1 MNPLLRTLAAAVVLV
16 VVAAAP
22 AALLAAPAALA
33 VAPGAPSTHG
43 APAARPPALQPGELR
58 VLLAGMPRGDAAR
71 GQRLHA
77 QQFCASCHGAQGVA
91 PTPNWP
97 HVAGQRAD
105 YTYKMLVDYQ
115 RGIRQEGERAR
126 LMHDVTRDMAPQDM
140 ADIAA
145 WYATLPLPVE
155 PLTPR
160 PAATVPVAQ
169 LVRHGDPARLITPCA
184 SCHGVQ
190 GQGGR
195 PGSPALAGQNPQYFV
210 RTLQQYHGGQRDN
223 DPKRG
228 MRAFAQRLTAAE
240 VDALATHYADLTAP
254 RR

>member
-1 MNPLLRTLAAAVVLV
+1 MNPLLRTLAATLFLV
-16 VVAAAP
+16 GVAAAP
-22 AALLAAPAALA
+22 PALLAAPAAPA
-33 VAPGAPSTHG
+33 AAPGAAAVHG
-43 APAARPPALQPGELR
+43 APASRPPALQPGELR
-58 VLLAGMPRGDAAR
+58 ALLASMPRGDAAR

-91 PTPNWP
+91 PTAHWP

-126 LMHDVTRDMAPQDM
+126 LMHDVTQGMAPQDM

-160 PAATVPVAQ
+160 PAVTVPVAQ
-169 LVRHGDPARLITPCA
+169 LVRHGDPVRLITPCA

-228 MRAFAQRLTAAE
+228 MRAFAQRLTADE